1 MIRLTYATG
10 NIAKIESA
18 KQFLNPLGIEVD
30 NIKMDIP
37 EIQADTNEEVAI
49 FSAKYAYEKVEHMV
63 LKNDSGLVIP
73 ALKGFPGVYTGYVEE
88 TIGEEGILKL
98 MEGLEGDD
106 RNAYFIECLALA
118 EDKDNVK
125 VFVSKT
131 EGKIAE
137 SSNGNFGWG
146 YDKIFIANGSD
157 MTLACYEDEER
168 YSKWS
173 NEGYI
178 KLAEYLNDKYKSR

>member
-1 MIRLTYATG
+1 MIKLTYATG
-10 NIAKIESA
+10 NVAKIESA

-30 NIKMDIP
+30 NIKLDIP
-37 EIQADTNEEVAI
+37 EIQAETNEEVAI
-49 FSAKYAYEKVEHMV
+49 FSSKYAYNKVGHMV

-73 ALKGFPGVYTGYVEE
+73 ALKGFPGVYTGYVEN

-98 MEGLEGDD
+98 MENLNGDD
-106 RNAYFIECLALA
+106 RKAYFIECLALT
-118 EDKDNVK
+118 EDEENVK

-131 EGKIAE
+131 EGKIALK
-137 SSNGNFGWG
+137 SSGNFGWG
-146 YDKIFIANGSD
+146 YDKIFVADGCD

-178 KLAEYLNDKYKSR
+178 KLAEYLNEKYKK